1 MNLPNLLTLIRI
13 ILTPLLVILLIDGKF
28 VEALIVFTIAG
39 ITDGLD
45 GLIARWMRQK
55 TRIGAILDPIA
66 DKLLLTSAYVTLAII
81 GFLPGWLAVTV
92 ISRDVIIV
100 FGVLI
105 LFLFQGGVE
114 IHPSVLG
121 KITTVAQL
129 GTIFMVLVDHN
140 LGLFCKILPFL
151 YIATALITVISGLH
165 YMYLGAQLLG
175 PDENRA
181 E

>member
-28 VEALIVFTIAG
+28 VEALVVFTIAG

-66 DKLLLTSAYVTLAII
+66 DKLLLTSAYVTLAVI

-114 IHPSVLG
+114 IRPSVLG
-121 KITTVAQL
+121 KITTVTQL
-129 GTIFMVLVDHN
+129 GTIFMVLVDHD
-140 LGLFCKILPFL
+140 LGLFCRILPFL
-151 YIATALITVISGLH
+151 YIATALFTVISGLH
-165 YMYLGAQLLG
+165 YMYLGTQLLG
-175 PDENRA
+175 PDENRV

>member
-1 MNLPNLLTLIRI
+1 LNLPNLLTLIRI
-13 ILTPLLVILLIDGKF
+13 ILTSLLVILLINGKF

-66 DKLLLTSAYVTLAII
+66 DKLLLTSSYVTLAVI

-105 LFLFQGGVE
+105 IFLFQGGVE

-129 GTIFMVLVDHN
+129 GTIFIVLVNYD
-140 LGLFCKILPFL
+140 LGWFSRILPFL

-165 YMYLGAQLLG
+165 YMYLGTQFLG

>member
-13 ILTPLLVILLIDGKF
+13 ILTPLLVILLINGKF

-66 DKLLLTSAYVTLAII
+66 DKLLLTSAYVTLAVI

-105 LFLFQGGVE
+105 IFLFQGEVE
-114 IHPSVLG
+114 IHPSMLG

-129 GTIFMVLVDHN
+129 GTIFMVLVNYD
-140 LGLFCKILPFL
+140 LGWFGRILPFL
-151 YIATALITVISGLH
+151 YIGTALITVISGLH
-165 YMYLGAQLLG
+165 YMYLGTQFMG
-175 PDENRA
+175 SDENS
-181 E
+181 

>member
-13 ILTPLLVILLIDGKF
+13 ILTPLLVILLINGKF

-55 TRIGAILDPIA
+55 TRIGSILDPIA
-66 DKLLLTSAYVTLAII
+66 DKLLLTSAYVTLAVI

-105 LFLFQGGVE
+105 IFLFQGEVE
-114 IHPSVLG
+114 IHPSMLG

-129 GTIFMVLVDHN
+129 GTIFLVLVNYD
-140 LGLFCKILPFL
+140 LGWFGRILPFL
-151 YIATALITVISGLH
+151 YIGTALITVISGLH
-165 YMYLGAQLLG
+165 YMYLGTQFMG
-175 PDENRA
+175 SDENS
-181 E
+181 